1 MNPREELESL
11 KKTILEHNDRYYN
24 QDAPTISDYEYDML
38 MQRLIQ
44 LEEENPELKSPDSP
58 TQRVGGRASAAFSPV
73 RHTVSLESLNDVF
86 SIEEAQEFIDKLSEV
101 SEGAQYVTEPKIDGA
116 LCCPVLRKRGVCP
129 GGDTGGRRHR

>member
-73 RHTVSLESLNDVF
+73 RHTRCV
-86 SIEEAQEFIDKLSEV
+86 
-101 SEGAQYVTEPKIDGA
+101 
-116 LCCPVLRKRGVCP
+116 
-129 GGDTGGRRHR
+129 